1 MAAVS
6 KRDKA
11 TDGNY
16 KKAIGA
22 KPALVSSDGLVGR
35 EPDIEDVI
43 EDLRDDV
50 NSLCDLANLV
60 DGFTFNYVA
69 PQGKKKAV
77 LNITHTSSGKI
88 FLIQASN

>member
-1 MAAVS
+1 MATVS

-11 TDGNY
+11 TDSNY

-60 DGFTFNYVA
+60 DGFTFSYVA
-69 PQGKKKAV
+69 PVGKKKARLV
-77 LNITHTSSGKI
+77 IIHTSSGKNFVI
-88 FLIQASN
+88 DAIN

>member
-1 MAAVS
+1 MAAVT

-11 TDGNY
+11 TDSTY
-16 KKAIGA
+16 SKAIGT

-50 NSLCDLANLV
+50 NGLCDLANLV
-60 DGFTFNYVA
+60 DGFTFTYVA
-69 PQGKKKAV
+69 PKGKAKAL

-88 FLIQASN
+88 FSIQASN